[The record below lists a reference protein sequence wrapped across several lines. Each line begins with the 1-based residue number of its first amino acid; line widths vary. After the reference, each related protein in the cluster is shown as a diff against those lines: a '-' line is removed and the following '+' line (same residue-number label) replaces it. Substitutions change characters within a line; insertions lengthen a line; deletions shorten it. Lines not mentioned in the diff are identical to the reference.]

1 MSLARVNDAA
11 IEAVAGPSV
20 WYGSDLACDDAWI
33 HQLTAPELD
42 EIAASLSALEAQ
54 DRPIIAI
61 ERDDFPLPTL
71 GPRLTAMR
79 DADQLN
85 GRGFAL
91 LRGLPVDSYSMKQ
104 AAIVFWGLGRWIGT
118 PRSQNGKGHL
128 LGHVRDLGYDVADPS
143 VRIYQTTSRQTY
155 HTDSCDVVAL
165 LCLQTAKAGGLSSLV
180 SSMTIHN
187 EMLRRRP
194 DLLALLYEPFATD
207 RRGEIPPG
215 QKPWFD
221 IPVFNRYQGYLSAIY
236 ARQYINSAQRFP
248 EAPRLT
254 AAQIEALD
262 LFDDLA
268 NDHALRLDMEFRRGD
283 VQFVCNHGILHDRTA
298 FEDWPE
304 PERKRHLLRL
314 WLCTPVGRPLPPAY
328 AARYGS
334 TTIGDRG
341 GIVLDGV
348 MPVVPLQAE

>member
-1 MSLARVNDAA
+1 MSMLAESVPELAEVQGSA
-11 IEAVAGPSV
+11 V
-20 WYGSDLACDDAWI
+20 WYGPELARQHDWI
-33 HQLTAPELD
+33 HELTATELS
-42 EIAASLSALEAQ
+42 EVAAALAEVERR
-54 DRPIIAI
+54 DLPIIGI
-61 ERDDFPLPTL
+61 GRDDFSLPTL
-71 GPRLTAMR
+71 GPRLLAIR
-79 DADQLN
+79 DELLD
-85 GRGFAL
+85 GRGFML
-91 LRGLPVDSYSMKQ
+91 LRGLPVADYSPRQ
-104 AAIVFWGLGRWIGT
+104 AATVYWGLGRWIGT

-128 LGHVRDLGYDVADPS
+128 LGHVRDLGYDVSDPK

-155 HTDSCDVVAL
+155 HTDSCDVVSL
-165 LCLQTAKAGGLSSLV
+165 LCLQTAKSGGLSSLV

-215 QKPWFD
+215 QKPWFE
-221 IPVFNRYQGYLSAIY
+221 IPVFNRCDGQISAIY

-248 EAPRLT
+248 EVPRLT
-254 AAQIEALD
+254 AQQIEALD
-262 LFDDLA
+262 MFDALA
-268 NDHALRLDMEFRRGD
+268 NDHALRLDMELRRGD
-283 VQFVCNHGILHDRTA
+283 MQFVCNHVILHDRTA

-341 GIVLDGV
+341 GILLQDVE
-348 MPVVPLQAE
+348 PVVPLQPV